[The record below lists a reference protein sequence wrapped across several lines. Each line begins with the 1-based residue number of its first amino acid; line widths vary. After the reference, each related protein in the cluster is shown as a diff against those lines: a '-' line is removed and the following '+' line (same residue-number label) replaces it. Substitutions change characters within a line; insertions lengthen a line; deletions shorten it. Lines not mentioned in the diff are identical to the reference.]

1 MKKVVISLAAV
12 LVASLA
18 MAQSNFSG
26 TWKLNTTKSP
36 QTEMSFSPTSM
47 VITQDANS
55 LTIESVSNM
64 MGQEMKNTNK
74 YTLDGKE
81 SINKMGMMDMQ
92 MERKS
97 TAVWNADKTV
107 LTITTKM
114 DMQGQVMTT
123 TETYK
128 LNGASLEV
136 ENAFSMPGMPEGGGG
151 MGAMTQKSV
160 YDK

>member
-1 MKKVVISLAAV
+1 MKKVALTLAVA
-12 LVASLA
+12 LIASLS

-26 TWKLNTTKSP
+26 SWKLNTSKTP

-47 VITQDANS
+47 VIKQEANTMS
-55 LTIESVSNM
+55 VESVSNM
-64 MGQEMKNTNK
+64 MGQETKATAK

-81 SINKMGMMDMQ
+81 SVNTTSMMDMQ

-97 TAVWNADKTV
+97 TAVWSADKTV

-114 DMQGQVMTT
+114 DMQGQTMTT

-136 ENAFSMPGMPEGGGG
+136 ENAFSMPNMPEGG
-151 MGAMTQKSV
+151 MKTKSV